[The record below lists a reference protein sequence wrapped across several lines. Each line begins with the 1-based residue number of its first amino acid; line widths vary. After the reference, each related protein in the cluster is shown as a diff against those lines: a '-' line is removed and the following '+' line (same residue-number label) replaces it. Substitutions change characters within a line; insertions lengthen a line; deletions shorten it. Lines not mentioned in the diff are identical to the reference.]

1 MKIIE
6 KLLTPNDYSRP
17 RLKVKTIKGIVIH
30 WVAAPM
36 QKAINTWGFLRIVNF
51 EKQIMDQLTTLLI

>member
-17 RLKVKTIKGIVIH
+17 RLKVKTIKRIVIH

-36 QKAINTWGFLRIVNF
+36 QKAINTWGFF
-51 EKQIMDQLTTLLI
+51 ENRKF